1 MRLGDFTDRTKRLRI
16 SLMFSRETLPNL
28 YVLYSMQGDMDQV
41 LEKKQDTECE
51 MPREEDKPKVTEV
64 NKDYIVWF

>member
-1 MRLGDFTDRTKRLRI
+1 
-16 SLMFSRETLPNL
+16 
-28 YVLYSMQGDMDQV
+28 MQGDMDQV